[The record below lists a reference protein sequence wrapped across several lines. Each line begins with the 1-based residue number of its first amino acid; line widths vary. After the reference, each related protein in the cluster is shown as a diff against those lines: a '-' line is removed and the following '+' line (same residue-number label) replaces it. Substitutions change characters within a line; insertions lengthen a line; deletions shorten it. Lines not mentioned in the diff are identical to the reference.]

1 MDDLNNTFNWR
12 WMLDSVQPQ
21 GPTGGSV
28 GALFKD
34 MRDSMKGGPGGNV
47 DKAFAMNKALRGE
60 NVAYGNSLGD
70 LEKENDKHN
79 LAWANFKN
87 SLNSQSNQRAG
98 HLNKLAENYIS
109 ALNSGDKSAIEFI
122 RKQIKN
128 QYPEDAEQIFATAE
142 ESAAKN
148 AEQYSNYVNILGGID
163 DIINTENKTSK
174 RAEILKAKEDGLIT
188 TKQAE
193 QLLNTLQGKYNPD
206 TVRSQAIIG
215 ARAGKKGSDVVEQ
228 DESKLFDEI
237 LKQADPNASKT
248 PREEWARKKFREIHG
263 KEYKGKGGK

>member
-47 DKAFAMNKALRGE
+47 DKAFAMNKALRDE

-87 SLNSQSNQRAG
+87 SLNSQSNQRMG
-98 HLNKLAENYIS
+98 HMNKLTENLIA
-109 ALNSGDKSAIEFI
+109 ALNSGDKGAIDI
-122 RKQIKN
+122 VKQQIME
-128 QYPEDAEQIFATAE
+128 QYPDKAQAIFDSAESSSKLSE
-142 ESAAKN
+142 
-148 AEQYSNYVNILGGID
+148 EQYSNFTTLMGTIPDVMND
-163 DIINTENKTSK
+163 SSKEVKRQEII
-174 RAEILKAKEDGLIT
+174 AAKDNGLIT
-188 TKQAE
+188 SKQAE
-193 QLLNTLQGKYNPD
+193 QLLNKVESRHNVDTEVKRSNISNTVGRNIQKKNKAEDTAEAVENIGK
-206 TVRSQAIIG
+206 R
-215 ARAGKKGSDVVEQ
+215 
-228 DESKLFDEI
+228 KL
-237 LKQADPNASKT
+237 T
-248 PREEWARKKFREIHG
+248 
-263 KEYKGKGGK
+263 Y

>member
-1 MDDLNNTFNWR
+1 MDDLNNAFNWR

-47 DKAFAMNKALRGE
+47 DKAFAMNKALRDE

-70 LEKENDKHN
+70 LERENDKHN

-87 SLNSQSNQRAG
+87 SMNSQSNQRAG

-109 ALNSGDKSAIEFI
+109 ALNNGDKSAIEFI
-122 RKQIKN
+122 RKQIMN
-128 QYPEDAEQIFATAE
+128 QYPEDSEQIFATAE
-142 ESAAKN
+142 EAATKN
-148 AEQYSNYVNILGGID
+148 AEQYSNYVNILGSIG
-163 DIINTENKTSK
+163 DIINTNDKTIK
-174 RAEILKAKEDGLIT
+174 RNEILKAKEDGLIT

-193 QLLNTLQGKYNPD
+193 QLLNVLQGKYNPD
-206 TVRSQAIIG
+206 TIRSQAIIG
-215 ARAGKKGSDVVEQ
+215 ARAGKSGSNAVEQ
-228 DESKLFDEI
+228 DDSKLFDAI
-237 LKQADPNASKT
+237 LATADPNASET
-248 PREEWARKKFREIHG
+248 SQYDWAVKEFRRKYGR
-263 KEYKGKGGK
+263 EYKRR